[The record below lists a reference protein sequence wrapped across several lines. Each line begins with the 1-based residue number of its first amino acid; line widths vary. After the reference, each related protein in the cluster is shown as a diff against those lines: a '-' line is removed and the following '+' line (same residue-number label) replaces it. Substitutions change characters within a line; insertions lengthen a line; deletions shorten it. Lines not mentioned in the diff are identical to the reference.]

1 MMNHET
7 LLCIGG
13 VIQLGILTASA
24 LVPGK
29 LRWRAELSKLPAL
42 SRQLIWV
49 HGGYIV
55 LMIAAM
61 GLVSVCEAVQ
71 LADGSPLARSVCGF
85 IALFWS
91 VRLAIQLLLFD
102 GRPYLTAPLLK
113 LGYHALTVAF
123 ISLSAIYGW
132 LSLG

>member
-1 MMNHET
+1 
-7 LLCIGG
+7 

-29 LRWRAELSKLPAL
+29 LHWRAELSKLPPL

-61 GLVSVCEAVQ
+61 GLLSLCEAAQ
-71 LADGSPLARSVCGF
+71 LADGSLLARSVCGF
-85 IALFWS
+85 VTVFWLI
-91 VRLAIQLLLFD
+91 RLAIQLLFFD
-102 GRPYLTAPLLK
+102 STPYLVNPILK
-113 LGYHALTVAF
+113 LGYHGLTMAF
-123 ISLSAIYGW
+123 TCLAAIYGYIA
-132 LSLG
+132 LG